1 MTVSEGGIMEK
12 VQNPTSISSTSRK
25 KLLLLID
32 PYPEDNPYR
41 IDAKEMQVM
50 WFPKLSL
57 PVIAAQTPNTW
68 DVRIID
74 ESQTIVRK
82 ELVDRVIQE
91 RGAENIFVGISTQM
105 TCYTPRAYEIADQFR
120 ARGVKVSLG
129 GTHAT
134 YLPEEARE
142 HADTVLRFE
151 ADEIWRN
158 VISDFEKGALQ
169 PVYEMESYPTL
180 EHYPHPRIDLLPQGC
195 YMTNQCLQTTRGCH
209 FECEFCSVSPFNGK
223 SSRRRSVDDV
233 VAEIQRIKEWRRNE
247 LVENMIKGPVWHRIG
262 TGLRILTGIEDGT
275 IFAFVDDLHNSNRE
289 YCKKLW
295 TALKELNIK
304 WGAQC
309 TLFLGSE
316 PEMVKLAAESGCV
329 AMFVGMESIS
339 EEVLTEMNKPF
350 NKEKKY
356 ADQIKCFHDHGIM
369 VNPGII
375 FGADADDESVF
386 ENTVEFLVKNRV
398 ELAYMNISTPL
409 PGTVLFDRLKA
420 EGRIF
425 DWNWAHYDGKRVVYY
440 PKRMTPEVLQEGFFW
455 ANRQFFSIPSILAR
469 MSSTSQR
476 IPSRWMMNWRFR
488 HLIYRTCPK
497 GHLSPLSRVIKMLHD
512 RFPSI
517 EQDQLIP
524 NALHVLKEKV
534 ETVSGQIDQF
544 LQIKA
549 KKSETQQSLTVE
561 LDGTLDRLNVKE
573 LKKRIEKAAEKAK
586 LEIIVNF
593 ENLKHA
599 TPAALQ
605 ALLEGDYLKKVGPY
619 AKIKYRNLQGAFQAE
634 IQKLSLSGLEISR
647 EDL

>member
-1 MTVSEGGIMEK
+1 ME
-12 VQNPTSISSTSRK
+12 SIQTPVIGSIPNRK
-25 KLLLLID
+25 RLLLLID

-41 IDAKEMQVM
+41 INPKEMQAI

-57 PVIAAQTPNTW
+57 PVIAARTPKTW

-74 ESQTIVRK
+74 ESQAIVRK
-82 ELVDRVIQE
+82 ALMDEVIKE
-91 RGAENIFVGISTQM
+91 RGADNILVGISTQM
-105 TCYTPRAYEIADQFR
+105 TCYTNRAYQIADEFR
-120 ARGVKVSLG
+120 ARGVKVTLG

-134 YLPEEARE
+134 YLPEEAKG
-142 HADTVLRFE
+142 HADAVVKFE
-151 ADEIWRN
+151 ADEIWSN
-158 VISDFEKGALQ
+158 VISDFEKGTLQ
-169 PVYEMESYPTL
+169 PFYEMESYPSL
-180 EHYPHPRIDLLPQGC
+180 EENYPHPRIDLLPQGC

-233 VAEIQRIKEWRRNE
+233 VAEIQRIKEWRRNQ
-247 LVENMIKGPVWHRIG
+247 LVERMITGPVWDRIG

-295 TALKELNIK
+295 AALKELNIK

-329 AMFVGMESIS
+329 AMFVGMESIN
-339 EEVLTEMNKPF
+339 EDVLTEMNKPF

-375 FGADADDESVF
+375 FGADGDDESVF
-386 ENTVEFLVKNRV
+386 ENTVEFLIKNRM

-425 DWNWAHYDGKRVVYY
+425 DWNWDHYDGKHVVYY
-440 PKRMTPEVLQEGFFW
+440 PKRMKPEVLQEGFFW
-455 ANRQFFSIPSILAR
+455 ANRKFFSLPSIATRVFSTNQRFLAR
-469 MSSTSQR
+469 W
-476 IPSRWMMNWRFR
+476 IMNWRFR
-488 HLIYRTCPK
+488 HLVHRTCPK
-497 GHLSPLSRVIKMLHD
+497 GRLSPLSRVIKTLHD
-512 RFPSI
+512 RLPSI
-517 EQDQLIP
+517 ERDQVIP
-524 NALHVLKEKV
+524 NALHTFKEKV
-534 ETVSGQIDQF
+534 ETMSEQIDQF

-561 LDGTLDRLNVKE
+561 LEGTLDHLNVQE

-599 TPAALQ
+599 TPAALRS
-605 ALLEGDYLKKVGPY
+605 LLEGDYLKKVGPY
-619 AKIKYRNLQGAFQAE
+619 AKIRYQNLMNSFRTE
-634 IQKLSLSGLEISR
+634 IENLALSGLELR
-647 EDL
+647 QEDL

>member
-1 MTVSEGGIMEK
+1 ME
-12 VQNPTSISSTSRK
+12 SIQTPVIGSIPNRK
-25 KLLLLID
+25 RLLLLID

-41 IDAKEMQVM
+41 INPKEMQAI

-57 PVIAAQTPNTW
+57 PVIAARTPKTW

-74 ESQTIVRK
+74 ESQAIVRK
-82 ELVDRVIQE
+82 ALMDEVIKE
-91 RGAENIFVGISTQM
+91 RWADNILVGISTQM
-105 TCYTPRAYEIADQFR
+105 TCYTNRAYQIADEFR
-120 ARGVKVSLG
+120 ARGVKVTLG

-134 YLPEEARE
+134 YLPEEAKG
-142 HADTVLRFE
+142 HADAVVKFE
-151 ADEIWRN
+151 ADEIWSN
-158 VISDFEKGALQ
+158 VISDFEKGTLQ
-169 PVYEMESYPTL
+169 PFYEMESYPSL
-180 EHYPHPRIDLLPQGC
+180 EENYPHPRIDLLPQGC

-233 VAEIQRIKEWRRNE
+233 VAEIQRIKEWRRNQ
-247 LVENMIKGPVWHRIG
+247 LVERMITGPVWDRIG

-295 TALKELNIK
+295 AALKELNIK

-350 NKEKKY
+350 NQEKKY

-375 FGADADDESVF
+375 FGADGDDESVF
-386 ENTVEFLVKNRV
+386 ENTVEFLIKNRM

-425 DWNWAHYDGKRVVYY
+425 DWNWDHYDGKHVVYY
-440 PKRMTPEVLQEGFFW
+440 PKRMKPEVLQEGFFW
-455 ANRQFFSIPSILAR
+455 ANRKFFSLPSIATRVFSTNQRFLAR
-469 MSSTSQR
+469 W
-476 IPSRWMMNWRFR
+476 IMNWRFR
-488 HLIYRTCPK
+488 HLVHRTCPK
-497 GHLSPLSRVIKMLHD
+497 GRLSPLSRVIKTLHD
-512 RFPSI
+512 RLPSI
-517 EQDQLIP
+517 ERDQVIP
-524 NALHVLKEKV
+524 NALHTFKEKV
-534 ETVSGQIDQF
+534 ETMSEQIDQF

-561 LDGTLDRLNVKE
+561 LEGTLDHLNVQE

-593 ENLKHA
+593 ANLKHA
-599 TPAALQ
+599 TPAALRS
-605 ALLEGDYLKKVGPY
+605 LLEGDYLKKVGPY
-619 AKIKYRNLQGAFQAE
+619 AKIRYQNLMNSFRTE
-634 IQKLSLSGLEISR
+634 IENLALSGLELR
-647 EDL
+647 QEDL